1 MTRLLPNY
9 YRAAV
14 VPEQLRSRQCN
25 LCRAPVDETYDFCFQ
40 CNRRLFTRPDLAG
53 FVAYAVKNRQSGA
66 EMRRYKDRHP
76 SPQAFKNVLLLL
88 EQGLSHLHCAE
99 RLLGTPVGAFAVMPS
114 RSHYQADALS
124 PLQRLCDRTLPENMP
139 LVGLR
144 PTQGAISDRQVHEDA
159 FEVFA
164 PPDTPHVILI
174 DDTWVSGATVLSAV
188 ASLRKTGVQQVSVL
202 TLARW
207 LDPGFG
213 PTRDFLTLGSQ
224 DPSWRRPQDVCPFT
238 LTGSCPR

>member
-14 VPEQLRSRQCN
+14 VLEQLRSRQCN
-25 LCRAPVDETYDFCFQ
+25 LCRTPVDEMYEFCFQ
-40 CNRRLFTRPDLAG
+40 CNRQPFARPDLAG
-53 FVAYAVKNRQSGA
+53 FVAYVIKGSQPGA
-66 EMRRYKDRHP
+66 DMHRYKDQRP

-88 EQGLSHLHCAE
+88 EQGLSHLRCAE

-114 RSHYQADALS
+114 RSHYQTDVLS
-124 PLQRLCDRTLPENMP
+124 PLQRLCGRTLPEDMP
-139 LVGLR
+139 LVNLR
-144 PTQGAISDRQVHEDA
+144 PAQGAMSDRQVRMDA
-159 FEVFA
+159 FEVVA
-164 PPDTPHVILI
+164 SSDTPRVMLI

-188 ASLRKTGVQQVSVL
+188 ASLRKAGVQQVSVL

-213 PTRDFLTLGSQ
+213 PTRDFLTTMRQLG
-224 DPSWRRPQDVCPFT
+224 WRDPQDTCPFT
-238 LTGSCPR
+238 PGGACPR